1 MESGYQL
8 GNEPVVALVI
18 ILELVF
24 GLFYAWF
31 VDWLKRE
38 GRERGYAAFLVVGG
52 NFFTIV
58 LTIPIIGIMGA
69 LVILT
74 AFVLTGLPMILV
86 TTYRHTEDARHQ
98 RQADRAVIDEFQR
111 DAQMIHQ
118 ILEKLA
124 HLEQQLNGEDDGHT
138 L

>member
-8 GNEPVVALVI
+8 GNEPVLALVI
-18 ILELVF
+18 ILETIF

-58 LTIPIIGIMGA
+58 LAIPVIGVMGA
-69 LVILT
+69 LIVLA
-74 AFVLTGLPMILV
+74 AFVLTGLPMILI
-86 TTYRHTEDARHQ
+86 TTYRHTEDNKKQ
-98 RQADRAVIDEFQR
+98 RQAERALLEEFQR
-111 DAQMIHQ
+111 DAQMVHQ
-118 ILEKLA
+118 ILQKLS
-124 HLEQQLNGEDDGHT
+124 HLQQQLNGEDDGHT
-138 L
+138 S